1 MERSCDESEIG
12 GLILFRITNFFMI
25 STSPSD
31 HALLTTRQMAEAD
44 RLTTLAGTP
53 GTALMAEAGA
63 AVVRAIFQRW
73 LPCPVT
79 VLCGPG
85 NNGGDG
91 FVVAQLLAQAGWPT
105 RLALLGE
112 RMILKGDA
120 AHHAAQWTG
129 AIEPLSPAVLDGAAL
144 VVDALFGAGLARAL
158 QGQAAL
164 TLAAAHNANLPIVA
178 IDVPSGVMGD
188 TGEYLGEYQGEWLG
202 QSLSQS
208 SNLVPAALTVT
219 FFRKKPGHVLLP
231 GRFLCGPVVVADI
244 GTPASVLANI
254 DIATF
259 ENAPALWQSALPVL
273 QPAGHKYHR
282 GHALILGGYPQ
293 TGAARLAARAAA
305 RSGAGLVTVAVP
317 ELAFP
322 IYAASLTSI
331 MVTPLAGPND
341 LVQLLKDSRLSAFL
355 IGPGYGQSAI
365 ALQNTLALLA
375 TGKPCVLD
383 ADAITAFTQQAENLA
398 KAVVGPCVLTPHE
411 GEFSRVF
418 DASGDKLT
426 RCRRA
431 ARDTGAVVVLK
442 GADTVIAAP
451 DGRVIVNSNA
461 PPTLATAGAGDVLA
475 GLICGLMAQGMPAFE
490 AAAAGVWLHGAA
502 AAEFGPGL
510 MAEDL
515 PDLLPRVLHRL
526 LTSNRPD
533 NP

>member
-1 MERSCDESEIG
+1 
-12 GLILFRITNFFMI
+12 MI
-25 STSPSD
+25 STSPSH
-31 HALLTTRQMAEAD
+31 HALLTTRQMAEAE
-44 RLTTLAGTP
+44 RLTSLAGTP
-53 GTALMAEAGA
+53 GIALMAEAGA
-63 AVVRAIFQRW
+63 AVVREIFQRW
-73 LPCPVT
+73 SPRPVT

-188 TGEYLGEYQGEWLG
+188 TGEFLVESLG
-202 QSLSQS
+202 QSLS
-208 SNLVPAALTVT
+208 LVPAALTVT

-231 GRFLCGPVVVADI
+231 GRLLCGPVVVADI

-254 DIATF
+254 DLATF
-259 ENAPALWQSALPVL
+259 ENAPALWQSALPAV

-317 ELAFP
+317 ELALP

-331 MVTPLAGPND
+331 MVAPLAGPND
-341 LVQLLKDSRLSAFL
+341 LAQLLKDSRLSAFL

-418 DASGDKLT
+418 DASGDKLA

-431 ARDTGAVVVLK
+431 AKDTGAVVVLK

-515 PDLLPRVLHRL
+515 PDLLPRVLHQL
-526 LTSNRPD
+526 GNQSSVSTCSTV
-533 NP
+533 

>member
-1 MERSCDESEIG
+1 MDSR
-12 GLILFRITNFFMI
+12 LFSNHT
-25 STSPSD
+25 
-31 HALLTTRQMAEAD
+31 LLTSRQMAEAE
-44 RLTTLAGTP
+44 RLTSVAGTP
-53 GTALMAEAGA
+53 GIALMAEAGA

-73 LPCPVT
+73 SPCPVT

-129 AIEPLSPAVLDGAAL
+129 AIEPLSPAVLIGAAL
-144 VVDALFGAGLARAL
+144 VVDALFGAGLARPL
-158 QGQAAL
+158 QGQAVL

-178 IDVPSGVMGD
+178 IDVPSGVVGD
-188 TGEYLGEYQGEWLG
+188 TGEFWVESLGE
-202 QSLSQS
+202 S
-208 SNLVPAALTVT
+208 SGLAPVALTVT

-231 GRFLCGPVVVADI
+231 GRLLCGPVVVADI
-244 GTPASVLANI
+244 GTPASVLAGI
-254 DIATF
+254 ESATF
-259 ENAPALWQSALPVL
+259 ENAPALWQAALPVL
-273 QPAGHKYHR
+273 RTAGHKYQR

-305 RSGAGLVTVAVP
+305 RIGAGLVTVAVP
-317 ELAFP
+317 ERALP
-322 IYAASLTSI
+322 IYAATLTSI
-331 MVTPLAGPND
+331 MVAPLTGPND
-341 LVQLLKDSRLSAFL
+341 LAQLLKDSRLSAFL
-355 IGPGYGQSAI
+355 IGPGYGQSDI

-383 ADAITAFTQQAENLA
+383 ADAMTAFASQA
-398 KAVVGPCVLTPHE
+398 KALAEAITGPCVLTPHE
-411 GEFSRVF
+411 GEFSRLF
-418 DASGDKLT
+418 DSSGDKLT
-426 RCRRA
+426 RCRHA
-431 ARDTGAVVVLK
+431 ARDMGAVVVLK

-451 DGRVIVNSNA
+451 DGRAIINSNA

-475 GLICGLMAQGMPAFE
+475 GLICGLLAQGMPAFE

-515 PDLLPRVLHRL
+515 PDLLPRVLHQL
-526 LTSNRPD
+526 GNQSSVSS
-533 NP
+533 